1 MTDGQFI
8 SDFKEM
14 HSDVTAVNLSVLI
27 RTILIIPSNS
37 KRWLKSK
44 ENRDILKRKV
54 PSKGSISAKAQS
66 ERVSSQ

>member
-27 RTILIIPSNS
+27 LSVPSNS